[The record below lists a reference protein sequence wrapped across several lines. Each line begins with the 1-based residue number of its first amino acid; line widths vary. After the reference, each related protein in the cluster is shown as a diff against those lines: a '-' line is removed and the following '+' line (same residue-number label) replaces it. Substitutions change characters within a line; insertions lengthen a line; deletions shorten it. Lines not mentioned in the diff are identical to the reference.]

1 MKAKKSGMN
10 CERKG
15 GDLEKYCEIFKNEMW
30 FIRKK
35 EREKKS
41 WQELLNHDKVGI
53 SVYWLRKTQNRIQCS
68 RMSILRCHQLWIIYQ
83 KPNT

>member
-35 EREKKS
+35 EREKKA
-41 WQELLNHDKVGI
+41 DKSFWTMI
-53 SVYWLRKTQNRIQCS
+53 KLAFLFIDWERLRIEYNVVECQF
-68 RMSILRCHQLWIIYQ
+68 
-83 KPNT
+83 